1 MKVFMVGGTGLIG
14 SEAAR
19 ELINRGHELASI
31 ALPPLPEGEV
41 LPEAMRIDFANY
53 MDLSDQELK
62 AHLDGVEGLVFA
74 AGIDERV
81 EGPAPIYELFKKY
94 NITPLERLLSVAKE
108 SGVKHVVICGSYF
121 STFDRTWPEL
131 ELAKHHPYIRSRV
144 DQANMALSFADE
156 NFDVAVLELPYI
168 FGTQPGR
175 KPVWV
180 FLVEQIRN
188 MKKKTMYPKGGTTML
203 TVKQVAQ
210 TIAGALEKNRGGNNI
225 PVGYYNM
232 EWTELLTIIHKY
244 MGVPDKKIVT
254 IPSWLFK
261 LGACST
267 EKKHRKA
274 GLEGGLYL
282 PEFVKVMTSKAFI
295 DKKWIE
301 ALGVEPDDIDAAIG
315 ESVKLSM
322 EILDGKTETIDM
334 KGE

>member
-19 ELINRGHELASI
+19 ELINRGHEVSSI

-53 MDLSDQELK
+53 MELTDQELK
-62 AHLDGVEGLVFA
+62 AYLEGVEGLVFA

-81 EGPAPIYELFKKY
+81 EGPPPIYELFKKY
-94 NITPLERLLSVAKE
+94 NITPLERLLAIAKE
-108 SGVKHVVICGSYF
+108 SGVRHAVICGSYF
-121 STFDRTWPEL
+121 ATFDRLWPEL
-131 ELAKHHPYIRSRV
+131 ELARHHPYIRSRV
-144 DQANMALSFADE
+144 DQARMALSFADE

-168 FGTQPGR
+168 FGTQAGR

-188 MKKKTMYPKGGTTML
+188 MKKRTLYPKGGTTML

-232 EWTELLTIIHKY
+232 EWTELLAIFHKY

-261 LGACST
+261 LGVRKT
-267 EKKHRKA
+267 IKEQEKA
-274 GLEGGLYL
+274 GQEGGLYL

-301 ALGVEPDDIDAAIG
+301 ALGVGPDDIDAAIG

-322 EILDGKTETIDM
+322 EVLDHKTETIDM